1 MSAPG
6 GGLNDWPNAGITQT
20 IEISRPED
28 DAAREQARLAESVGL
43 PPEAAAGTLP
53 MPSLDDQDTSIA
65 APYANTPGSNQK
77 RQDFSHEKPTK
88 KETRLGNYYLGRTL
102 GEGEFGKVK
111 LGWKNGGNNQV
122 AVKIIRKDKL
132 QDNARMQKV
141 FREVNIL
148 QGLEHPNIV
157 RLHEMVETERTIGIV
172 LEYAPCGE
180 LFNYILNQRYLKDN
194 HAKKLFAQLVSAVG
208 YLHKKGII
216 HRDLKLENLLL
227 DRNQNI
233 IVTDFGFANKFDP
246 SDELGE
252 SVEARLHERT
262 FVEKHRLGSL
272 SKDGYRRG
280 DLMVTSCG
288 SPCYA
293 APELVISDGL
303 YTGRKVD
310 VWSIGVILY
319 AMLAGYLPYDDDPRN
334 PDGDNINLLYSY
346 ISETE
351 LKFPEYVSPHAR
363 DLLKRILR
371 PDPRKRADLFE
382 VARHSWLSGF
392 EDVVDAITSSVMD
405 ATGMSPSMDGPVR
418 GHLAR
423 SASAREATNPVSP
436 SSPVGGLISKHG
448 NIGQADM
455 GRTKARDTKRQTVQV
470 EYVAPQP
477 THSTRLD
484 GDNDGYEKRAS
495 SQGPEYYGNPQ
506 QSGEYYE
513 GSTNTRKR
521 MWDEQQ
527 ELQKGKA
534 PLSDEQSARP
544 VPPPKTAMAPPTRPI
559 RDNQRAASESMPSSR
574 IPAATRPSTQGV
586 MSGARLPSRGSYGQP
601 VAAQVA
607 TTIVQGRFSQPR
619 PPSSAP
625 YSTSED
631 LTADGSING
640 RNGVGEKPPGSPSMG
655 ATKPKRG
662 HTRSHTLSDL
672 TQKVF
677 GRSSSIRKPS
687 ESRPKPDRSYPPTSM
702 KPVDSPANSRKSTE
716 SRRSFAFLRKSTE
729 FNNSST
735 TSQKRSSR
743 RFSFIPR
750 FGASSKDQSPP
761 STAEASNAA
770 QVTAHTFSQPPDVAD
785 DARSPVVA
793 QYPAKTFPPTS
804 YQHPYNSNN
813 LPPAAVSYNFRAASA
828 GNPPSSQPSW
838 PLNHDPQAVGDSQS
852 RLNSP
857 AAGLDARK
865 EKAAWESDTWN
876 QTRKVPSNKSGG
888 PAQRVMD
895 FFRVRRQERSGIAA

>member
-1 MSAPG
+1 MSTVAAS
-6 GGLNDWPNAGITQT
+6 LSDWPNPIVNHL
-20 IEISRPED
+20 EVSNPDED
-28 DAAREQARLAESVGL
+28 SAREHARLAESEGL
-43 PPEAAAGTLP
+43 PPHATAQVVAPGKRDVEPAGAVP
-53 MPSLDDQDTSIA
+53 YSSPPTSA
-65 APYANTPGSNQK
+65 QK
-77 RQDFSHEKPTK
+77 RQDFSHERPTK

-111 LGWKNGGNNQV
+111 LGWKHGANAQV

-148 QGLEHPNIV
+148 KGLEHPNIV

-180 LFNYILNQRYLKDN
+180 LFNFILNQRYLKDN

-246 SDELGE
+246 TDELGE
-252 SVEARLHERT
+252 QIEARLHDRN
-262 FVEKHRLGSL
+262 FVDNNRLGAL
-272 SKDGYRRG
+272 NKEGYRRG
-280 DLMVTSCG
+280 DLMATSCG

-351 LKFPEYVSPHAR
+351 LKFPDYVSPHAR

-392 EDVVDAITSSVMD
+392 EDVVDAITSSIMD
-405 ATGMSPSMDGPVR
+405 ATGMSPAIDGHGR
-418 GHLAR
+418 GQLTR
-423 SASAREATNPVSP
+423 SASAREATNPVPP

-448 NIGQADM
+448 NVGQVAV
-455 GRTKARDTKRQTVQV
+455 GRTKPRDPKRQTLQV

-477 THSTRLD
+477 HQRAPEGSHRA
-484 GDNDGYEKRAS
+484 YETS
-495 SQGPEYYGNPQ
+495 VMQNSYEPEYYASTQPL
-506 QSGEYYE
+506 GEYYE

-527 ELQKGKA
+527 TQKGKG
-534 PLSDEQSARP
+534 PMLDDPSSRP
-544 VPPPKTAMAPPTRPI
+544 IPPPKTSMPPPTRPA
-559 RDNQRAASESMPSSR
+559 RDVARAVSDSTAFTVGQITSVRPNTQASIAGP
-574 IPAATRPSTQGV
+574 
-586 MSGARLPSRGSYGQP
+586 RLPSRGSYGQP
-601 VAAQVA
+601 VGPQVA
-607 TTIVQGRFSQPR
+607 TTNAQGRFSQPR
-619 PPSSAP
+619 PPTSMPLGDSEDVSTSDFANGKITEAEKPQESSAI
-625 YSTSED
+625 
-631 LTADGSING
+631 DG
-640 RNGVGEKPPGSPSMG
+640 
-655 ATKPKRG
+655 AKPKRG

-677 GRSSSIRKPS
+677 GRSVSVKRTP
-687 ESRPKPDRSYPPTSM
+687 ESRPRPDRSYPPTSM
-702 KPVDSPANSRKSTE
+702 KPVDSPATSRKSTE
-716 SRRSFAFLRKSTE
+716 SRRSFAFVRKSTE
-729 FNNSST
+729 FGNTNP
-735 TSQKRSSR
+735 KRSSR

-750 FGASSKDQSPP
+750 FGASSKDLTPP
-761 STAEASNAA
+761 QTAEVNSVQTQSAHSNADGSD
-770 QVTAHTFSQPPDVAD
+770 QQSQSTTYPSKTYPPN
-785 DARSPVVA
+785 
-793 QYPAKTFPPTS
+793 S
-804 YQHPYNSNN
+804 YQQSLPYNNTSG
-813 LPPAAVSYNFRAASA
+813 PYNYRAASA
-828 GNPPSSQPSW
+828 GNPTSSQQSW
-838 PLNHDPQAVGDSQS
+838 PLAFQPLPLDQDSSS
-852 RLNSP
+852 RLGSP
-857 AAGLDARK
+857 AVAFDSRK
-865 EKAAWESDTWN
+865 EKAAWDSENWGQN
-876 QTRKVPSNKSGG
+876 RKFHTGKTG

-895 FFRVRRQERSGIAA
+895 FFRGRRQDRSNMA